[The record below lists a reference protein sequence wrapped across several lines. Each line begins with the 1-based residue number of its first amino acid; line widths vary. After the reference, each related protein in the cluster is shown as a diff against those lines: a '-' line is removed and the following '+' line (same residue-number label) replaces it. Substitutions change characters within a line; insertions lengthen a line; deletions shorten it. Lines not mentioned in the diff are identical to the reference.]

1 MTDDTSLSSE
11 EYLDVRE
18 RAETLQCSL
27 EPILTFLP
35 GNLED
40 AASADDFV
48 IRGEVTTI
56 RKVLEGGGV
65 STATLAAGRYRP
77 PGFIHNKSHD
87 WAVPIMFVSAE
98 LMKTSPDMI
107 GVAIDLIR
115 DYALSIFKG
124 SGSDK
129 RVKLE
134 VVVEREETRTY
145 QKVNYEGD
153 VAGLEMVADMVL
165 KVHRSK

>member
-1 MTDDTSLSSE
+1 MDGVRGLACGTDQFALPVSASSGQYRYMTDDTSLSSE

-48 IRGEVTTI
+48 IRGGVTTI

-65 STATLAAGRYRP
+65 PAATLAAGRDQP
-77 PGFIHNKSHD
+77 PRFIHNKSHD
-87 WAVPIMFVSAE
+87 WAVPIIFVSAE
-98 LMKTSPDMI
+98 LMKTSPDLI

-115 DYALSIFKG
+115 DYALSIFNG

-129 RVKLE
+129 HAL
-134 VVVEREETRTY
+134 
-145 QKVNYEGD
+145 
-153 VAGLEMVADMVL
+153 
-165 KVHRSK
+165 

>member
-1 MTDDTSLSSE
+1 MTDDTLLSSE

-18 RAETLQCSL
+18 RAEALQCSL
-27 EPILTFLP
+27 EPVLTFMP

-40 AASADDFV
+40 AASANDFV

-65 STATLAAGRYRP
+65 PTATLGAGRDHP

-87 WAVPIMFVSAE
+87 WAAPIIFVSAE
-98 LMKTSPDMI
+98 LMKTSPDLI

-134 VVVEREETRTY
+134 VVVERDERRTY
-145 QKVNYEGD
+145 QKVTYEGD
-153 VAGLEMVADMVL
+153 VAGLETVADMVL

>member
-18 RAETLQCSL
+18 QAETLQCSL
-27 EPILTFLP
+27 EPVLTFLP
-35 GNLED
+35 GNFED

-65 STATLAAGRYRP
+65 PTATLAANRDHP
-77 PGFIHNKSHD
+77 PGFIHNKNHD
-87 WAVPIMFVSAE
+87 WAAPIIFVSAE
-98 LMKTSPDMI
+98 LMKISPDLI

-115 DYALSIFKG
+115 DYALSILKG

-134 VVVEREETRTY
+134 VVVERDEKRTY
-145 QKVNYEGD
+145 QKVTYEGD
-153 VAGLEMVADMVL
+153 ISGLDTVADMVW

>member
-1 MTDDTSLSSE
+1 MKDDASLSSE
-11 EYLDVRE
+11 DYLDVRK
-18 RAETLQCSL
+18 RAEALHCSL

-48 IRGEVTTI
+48 IRGEVTSI

-65 STATLAAGRYRP
+65 PTATLAAGGNQP

-87 WAVPIMFVSAE
+87 WAAPIIFISAE
-98 LMKTSPDMI
+98 LMKTSPDLI
-107 GVAIDLIR
+107 GIAIDLIR

-129 RVKLE
+129 QVKLE
-134 VVVEREETRTY
+134 VVVEHDEKRTY
-145 QKVNYEGD
+145 QKITYEGD
-153 VAGLEMVADMVL
+153 VAGLRTVADMVTT
-165 KVHRSK
+165 VHRSK